1 MIYFLQANYYS
12 RLKGSMVTLYRI
24 KTSMECQSRKG
35 KNLIFN
41 KTVCKAVKDLERHQL
56 KKILFKKIIRCLRR
70 VFMEIG
76 GKKLLIQKIKHIK
89 PLKNRRRIQEV
100 QILSPKTKHYLKIL
114 SMREHRG
121 NFLSKLNSI
130 SERRFEYFP

>member
-89 PLKNRRRIQEV
+89 PLKNRRRI
-100 QILSPKTKHYLKIL
+100 
-114 SMREHRG
+114 
-121 NFLSKLNSI
+121 
-130 SERRFEYFP
+130 